1 MIEISQLPGLLR
13 RHLIWLIVTPA
24 VFMALALIYVVLK
37 TPVYR
42 STATLLVEPQGL
54 QIQAMQQNGTGP
66 APAIQTLQIDSQAYV
81 ILSAAVLNDV
91 ANKLN
96 LDDNPIFNQTGL
108 LSGLLGKP
116 ASMQSQTE
124 KRAAIIVALREMIQ
138 VTRISGS
145 FVFQIRASTPSP
157 NLAAHI
163 ANETANS
170 YIAQTLLSRNETLA
184 RAGSSFSKQASELR
198 ARLDKAETAVETYKA
213 KHGLISTGAGGLVV
227 DQQIQALNTQIAQ
240 AKLELEKAKTAYLLA
255 EPMTAADVEGGLVP
269 QTGESTV
276 LSSLRLEHSR
286 IAQQRA
292 EAATTL
298 GANHPKLKE
307 LSSQLANTQLQ
318 IQNELQRLKRALK
331 NTYEQAKGTLTALE
345 QQSQALQSENS
356 VQGKALIELR
366 QLQSEADASRAIYEA
381 FLQRSKELEE
391 QPKIDN
397 DGSQVLSEAQVPTA
411 PSGPRKIIV
420 LVAAGAFGFA
430 VAASVIVGLALL
442 SGKVT
447 SERELATRTGV
458 PVLSLVPTDHP
469 GSLDSLAK
477 LVPWLSRRAANDETA
492 RSLAL
497 TRVAYSL
504 RQTFEDA
511 RPTTI
516 LVLSTNNDLDIRS
529 LTRQIA
535 LQLNEMGE
543 YVLLAHGYG
552 SRSKARSTRP
562 LTFRKA
568 GKKGKH
574 NSKVELLAKV
584 AVAAG
589 DYASGGHLAT
599 ARQEQDSGRLSN
611 YLSVERI
618 DAHRRYAS
626 CASIAEGAEDFLI
639 IDCGP
644 ASESPILPVLL
655 KHCDGIVLVSE
666 IGETNFRDL
675 DRTLAYL
682 EPWHDRVIGNVVL
695 SSA

>member
-13 RHLIWLIVTPA
+13 RHLGWLIVTPG
-24 VFMALALIYVVLK
+24 VFMALALIFVTLK

-42 STATLLVEPQGL
+42 STVELLVEPTGL
-54 QIQAMQQNGTGP
+54 QFETVQQNGSGP

-91 ANKLN
+91 ADKLN
-96 LDDNPIFNQTGL
+96 LDDDPTFNKTGL
-108 LSGLLGKP
+108 LNRLIGMS
-116 ASMQSQTE
+116 ASKQSQIE
-124 KRAAIIVALREMIQ
+124 KRAAIIATLRELIQ
-138 VTRISGS
+138 VARLSGS
-145 FVFQIRASTPSP
+145 FVFQIRASSPSP
-157 NLAAHI
+157 TMAARI

-170 YIAQTLLSRNETLA
+170 YIAQSRLSRSETLA

-213 KHGLISTGAGGLVV
+213 KHGLISTGSGGLVV

-240 AKLELEKAKTAYLLA
+240 AQLELEKAKAAYLLA
-255 EPMTAADVEGGLVP
+255 EPMTAADVAGGLIP
-269 QTGESTV
+269 QTGEGTV
-276 LSSLRLEHSR
+276 LSSLRLQYSR
-286 IAQQRA
+286 IEQQRA

-318 IQNELQRLKRALK
+318 IQNELQRLKKALK

-345 QQSQALQSENS
+345 RQSQALQSENS
-356 VQGKALIELR
+356 LQGKALIELR

-391 QPKIDN
+391 QPKLDT
-397 DGSQVLSEAQVPTA
+397 DSSRVLSEAQVPTA

-430 VAASVIVGLALL
+430 VAAAAVVGLALL
-442 SGKVT
+442 RGLVT
-447 SERELATRTGV
+447 SEHELATRTGV
-458 PVLSLVPTDHP
+458 PVLSLIPSDHP
-469 GSLDSLAK
+469 STLDGLVK
-477 LVPWLSRRAANDETA
+477 LVPPFARRAANDETE

-497 TRVAYSL
+497 TRIAYSL
-504 RQTFEDA
+504 RKTFEDD
-511 RPTTI
+511 RPNTI
-516 LVLSTNNDLDIRS
+516 LVLSTNSDLDISS

-535 LQLNEMGE
+535 LQLHEMGE
-543 YVLLAHGYG
+543 QVLLAHGSK
-552 SRSKARSTRP
+552 SRSDARNIKP
-562 LTFRKA
+562 QTFPRL
-568 GKKGKH
+568 GKKGKRG
-574 NSKVELLAKV
+574 SGVELLTKT
-584 AVAAG
+584 AVAAAHYSSDDRFAG
-589 DYASGGHLAT
+589 AGQTG
-599 ARQEQDSGRLSN
+599 GRLSS

-618 DAHRRYAS
+618 DAHRKFASYAS
-626 CASIAEGAEDFLI
+626 MAEGAEDFLI

-644 ASESPILPVLL
+644 ASDSPILPVLL

>member
-13 RHLIWLIVTPA
+13 RHLVWLIVTPA
-24 VFMALALIYVVLK
+24 VFMALALVYVVLK

-42 STATLLVEPQGL
+42 STAVLLVEPQGL
-54 QIQAMQQNGTGP
+54 QIQTVQQNGTGP

-91 ANKLN
+91 ADKLN

-108 LSGLLGKP
+108 LSGLLGKS
-116 ASMQSQTE
+116 ATMQSQTE

-138 VTRISGS
+138 VTRLSGS

-157 NLAAHI
+157 SLAAQI

-170 YIAQTLLSRNETLA
+170 YIAQTRLSRSETLA

-213 KHGLISTGAGGLVV
+213 KHGLISTGSGGLVV

-255 EPMTAADVEGGLVP
+255 EPMTAADVEGGLIP

-276 LSSLRLEHSR
+276 LSTLRLQHSR

-318 IQNELQRLKRALK
+318 IQNELQRLKKALK
-331 NTYEQAKGTLTALE
+331 NTYEQAKGTLSALE

-391 QPKIDN
+391 QPKIDT

-430 VAASVIVGLALL
+430 VAAAVIVGLALL
-442 SGKVT
+442 RGQVT
-447 SERELATRTGV
+447 SERELATRTGF
-458 PVLSLVPTDHP
+458 PVLSLMPSDHP
-469 GSLDSLAK
+469 SSLDGLAN
-477 LVPWLSRRAANDETA
+477 LVPWFARRAANDQAERT
-492 RSLAL
+492 LAL

-504 RQTFEDA
+504 RQTFEND
-511 RPTTI
+511 RPITI
-516 LVLSTNNDLDIRS
+516 LVLSADSDLDIGS

-535 LQLNEMGE
+535 LQLYEMGE
-543 YVLLAHGYG
+543 CVLLAHG
-552 SRSKARSTRP
+552 SRSRHEARKSKP
-562 LTFRKA
+562 QTFRKV
-568 GKKGKH
+568 GKKGKR
-574 NSKVELLAKV
+574 NSKVELLSQ
-584 AVAAG
+584 VAASIG
-589 DYASGGHLAT
+589 DHGPG
-599 ARQEQDSGRLSN
+599 GRLANAAQDGSRLSS

-618 DAHRRYAS
+618 DAHRNYAS
-626 CASIAEGAEDFLI
+626 YASMAEGAEDFLI

-644 ASESPILPVLL
+644 ASDSPILPVLL

>member
-1 MIEISQLPGLLR
+1 MIEISHLPGLLR
-13 RHLIWLIVTPA
+13 RHLFWLIVTPA
-24 VFMALALIYVVLK
+24 VFMALALVYVVLK

-42 STATLLVEPQGL
+42 STAVLLVEPQGL
-54 QIQAMQQNGTGP
+54 QIQTVRQNGTGP
-66 APAIQTLQIDSQAYV
+66 APAIQSLQIDSQAYV

-91 ANKLN
+91 ADKLN

-116 ASMQSQTE
+116 ANMQSQTE
-124 KRAAIIVALREMIQ
+124 KRAALIVALREMIQ
-138 VTRISGS
+138 VTRLSGS

-157 NLAAHI
+157 SLAAQI

-170 YIAQTLLSRNETLA
+170 YIAQTRFSRNETLA

-213 KHGLISTGAGGLVV
+213 KHGLISTGSGGLVV

-255 EPMTAADVEGGLVP
+255 EPMTAADVEGGLIP

-276 LSSLRLEHSR
+276 LSTLRLEHSR

-318 IQNELQRLKRALK
+318 IQNELQRLKNALK
-331 NTYEQAKGTLTALE
+331 NTYEQAKGTLSALE

-391 QPKIDN
+391 QPKIDA

-430 VAASVIVGLALL
+430 VAAAVIVGLALL
-442 SGKVT
+442 SGQIT

-458 PVLSLVPTDHP
+458 PILSLIPSDHSSSFD
-469 GSLDSLAK
+469 GLVK
-477 LVPWLSRRAANDETA
+477 LVPWLARRAANDETE

-497 TRVAYSL
+497 TRVAYRL
-504 RQTFEDA
+504 RQTFENA
-511 RPTTI
+511 RPITI
-516 LVLSTNNDLDIRS
+516 LVLSTKSDLDIGS

-535 LQLNEMGE
+535 LQLHEMGE
-543 YVLLAHGYG
+543 RVLLANG
-552 SRSKARSTRP
+552 SNAKSDAKNTKPR
-562 LTFRKA
+562 TFIKA
-568 GKKGKH
+568 GKKGKRD
-574 NSKVELLAKV
+574 SRVELLAKMAVV
-584 AVAAG
+584 AGEYSAG
-589 DYASGGHLAT
+589 
-599 ARQEQDSGRLSN
+599 GRLAEAGQDGSRLSS

-618 DAHRRYAS
+618 DDHRNYAS
-626 CASIAEGAEDFLI
+626 YASVAEGADDFLI
-639 IDCGP
+639 IECGS
-644 ASESPILPVLL
+644 ASDSPILPVLL
-655 KHCDGIVLVSE
+655 KHSDGIVLVSE